1 LSVVVNQMLASVST
15 ELQKARRVNWPV
27 VMFACGC
34 NVLSVAALHYEQYIY
49 YVVRR
54 PQSPIPSIAFGLT
67 ADDAISLYPVVF
79 VLLVRKCVPVVATY
93 ALVLFLI
100 FLGRIYLLMPS
111 SIVGFDGPSMSLDA
125 PFIILF
131 FFGKLSGLGVIV
143 VAPIILI
150 YTFIKWVENRK
161 GAA

>member
-1 LSVVVNQMLASVST
+1 MT
-15 ELQKARRVNWPV
+15 ELQKAPGVNWPV
-27 VMFACGC
+27 VIFACAC
-34 NVLSVAALHYEQYIY
+34 NVLSVVGLHYALYIY

-54 PQSPIPSIAFGLT
+54 PESPIPSLAFDLT
-67 ADDAISLYPVVF
+67 ADDAISLCPFVF
-79 VLLVRKCVPVVATY
+79 VLLVRECAPVVTGY

-100 FLGRIYLLMPS
+100 FLSRIYLLMPS
-111 SIVGFDGPSMSLDA
+111 SIIGFDGPSMPQDA

-150 YTFIKWVENRK
+150 YTFIKWVKNRK
-161 GAA
+161 GAV